1 MLQFPFGFRSTKQ
14 QYMTL
19 MVVPLD
25 SCRSNDIS
33 VDDSVDKPVQ
43 RAFDSAFSQEGSP
56 DRRPLPDRSRA
67 SGLLIRAIDKAD
79 ATTDA
84 RTCHGD
90 ARLQLPEARGTRTHF
105 PGSLFLRVDEQ

>member
-56 DRRPLPDRSRA
+56 DRRRLPDRSRA
-67 SGLLIRAIDKAD
+67 SGPLVRAIGTAD
-79 ATTDA
+79 ATTEA
-84 RTCHGD
+84 LTFHGYPP
-90 ARLQLPEARGTRTHF
+90 LQPPT
-105 PGSLFLRVDEQ
+105 PG